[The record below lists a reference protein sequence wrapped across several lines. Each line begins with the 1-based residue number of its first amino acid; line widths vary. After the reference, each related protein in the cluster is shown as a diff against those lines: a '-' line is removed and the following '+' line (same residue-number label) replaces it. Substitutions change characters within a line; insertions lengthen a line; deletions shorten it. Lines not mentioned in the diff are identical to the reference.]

1 MSYFLNSPELS
12 SASSSAS
19 FDSNTSLNSMSPSFS
34 CVQPYSGL
42 AILRL
47 GCCRGFEIDDDQEFW
62 PALVAPLTTQFKYNP
77 SYVASVAPFALSA
90 SSMPVA
96 ESADPSVPT
105 LTVSAKKTLQIIDPS
120 TGMPVSRA

>member
-12 SASSSAS
+12 SASSSAR
-19 FDSNTSLNSMSPSFS
+19 FDSNTSLNSMSTSFS
-34 CVQPYSGL
+34 FVQPYSGL
-42 AILRL
+42 AKLRL
-47 GCCRGFEIDDDQEFW
+47 DCCRGFEVEDDQEFC
-62 PALVAPLTTQFKYNP
+62 PALVAPLTTQFKYKP
-77 SYVASVAPFALSA
+77 SYIASVAPFALSA